1 MNVFH
6 KKQIGRFTAKQRL
19 SVVCRVC
26 IHVVLNWI
34 QDKAKKQSS
43 NSLDLNRE
51 EEMRLH
57 IYLPYNLDILISNH
71 AYDLID
77 RITVTI

>member
-1 MNVFH
+1 MLSLIED
-6 KKQIGRFTAKQRL
+6 KIKQR
-19 SVVCRVC
+19 
-26 IHVVLNWI
+26 N
-34 QDKAKKQSS
+34 KSS

-57 IYLPYNLDILISNH
+57 IYLPYNLDILISSH
-71 AYDLID
+71 ACDLID